1 MIAFVRGWLLTLV
14 MLTSIPLLVMAGAL
28 LAIVIAKTASRG
40 QTAYAKAA
48 TVVEQTIGS
57 IRTVFRLTYALL
69 LSHKYENNKDLLS
82 TFLQVAS
89 FTGEKQAISNYNKHL
104 VTAYKA
110 GVIEGGSTGLGLG
123 TLFLVVFCSY
133 ALAVWYGGKLILDK
147 GYTGGQVL
155 NIIIAVLTGSM

>member
-1 MIAFVRGWLLTLV
+1 
-14 MLTSIPLLVMAGAL
+14 MAGAG
-28 LAIVIAKTASRG
+28 LAIVIARTASRG

-48 TVVEQTIGS
+48 VVVEQTIGS
-57 IRTVFRLTYALL
+57 IRT
-69 LSHKYENNKDLLS
+69 
-82 TFLQVAS
+82 VAS

-155 NIIIAVLTGSM
+155 NIIISVLTGSM